1 MSFFFRLLT
10 VVELILWLKRFKE
23 TDNADVAQ
31 AGRRDSDRVCDC
43 DRPTRSSVLDDIQ
56 AQGCG
61 HPSCYQSASQKQ
73 NGNQEGN
80 L

>member
-10 VVELILWLKRFKE
+10 VVELILWLKRLKE
-23 TDNADVAQ
+23 TSNADVAQ
-31 AGRRDSDRVCDC
+31 TEKRDSDRVCDC
-43 DRPTRSSVLDDIQ
+43 DRPTGSSVLDDIQ

-61 HPSCYQSASQKQ
+61 HPSCYQSAQHRQ
-73 NGNQEGN
+73 NRDQERD